1 MNFTEDQIQRYSR
14 QIVLKEVGGKGQRK
28 LREAK
33 IFLVGAGGL
42 SSPAAL
48 YLAASGIGTLGII
61 DADRVDLSNL
71 QRQILHSTATLNRP
85 KVQSA
90 KTMLTAL
97 NADCAVRTYEEPLT
111 THNVESL
118 FRDYDLI
125 IDGTDNFSTRYLVND
140 AAFFLRKPLVTGS
153 IFRFEG
159 QLTTFFTADR
169 LDPTGNITGPCYRCL
184 YAEPPPPG
192 VIPSCQEAGVLGVL
206 AGTIGVLQAVE
217 ALKLVLGIGQPLTG
231 KLMTYDALA
240 MKFRT
245 LKLRHDPDC
254 ALCGSKPRITK
265 LLDDYTVSCT
275 LPPADGP
282 KASSVA

>member
-1 MNFTEDQIQRYSR
+1 MNFSEDQIQRYSR

-33 IFLVGAGGL
+33 IFLIGAGGL

-48 YLAASGIGTLGII
+48 YLAASGVGQLGII

-71 QRQILHSTATLNRP
+71 QRQILHSTATLDRP
-85 KVQSA
+85 KVESA
-90 KTMLTAL
+90 QVTLAELNPDCEVHAHAELLT
-97 NADCAVRTYEEPLT
+97 VQ
-111 THNVESL
+111 NVESL

-153 IFRFEG
+153 ILRFEG

-169 LDPTGNITGPCYRCL
+169 AQPDGTVAGPCYRCL
-184 YAEPPPPG
+184 YPEPPPPG
-192 VIPSCQEAGVLGVL
+192 IIPSCSEAGVLGVL

-231 KLMTYDALA
+231 RLLTYDALA
-240 MKFRT
+240 MTFRT
-245 LKLRHDPDC
+245 LKLRPDPEC
-254 ALCGSKPRITK
+254 ALCGSRPQITR
-265 LLDDYTVSCT
+265 LLDDYAVSCT
-275 LPPADGP
+275 LP
-282 KASSVA
+282 ASSINH